1 MKIGIIGGTGL
12 IGSYLQSKLIDVGHD
27 VVIFT
32 RKDIKKYEA
41 KMNLSF
47 QQMEI
52 PKAKFFEGLN
62 VLINL
67 SGEPI
72 LKQRW
77 SESFKKKLKES
88 RVEQTQAVVEEILK
102 CKNPPTKL
110 INSSAIGFYGS
121 TLEEH
126 REYTEESKAG
136 KNFLAHLCELWE
148 EPLEKLQNTKTKYT
162 AIRIGIVLSKK
173 GGALSQVLPVF
184 KMGLG
189 GVIGTGKQIMS
200 WIHIDDLVNA
210 ILFLLKQENV
220 EKSYN
225 LTAPNPVSNQVFSK
239 ELAKSLF
246 RPCLF
251 PTPSLLLKT
260 LYGEG
265 AEIIL
270 QGQKVYPQNLLK
282 DGFSFQYETVQKSF
296 QNILH

>member
-12 IGSYLQSKLIDVGHD
+12 IGSYLQSKLIDADND

-32 RKDIKKYEA
+32 RKNIKKY
-41 KMNLSF
+41 KTKTNLFF
-47 QQMEI
+47 QQMKI

-77 SESFKKKLKES
+77 NESFKKKLKES

-110 INSSAIGFYGS
+110 INSSAIGFYEN

-126 REYTEESKAG
+126 REYTEESKVG

-173 GGALSQVLPVF
+173 GGALSQILPVF
-184 KMGLG
+184 KIGLG
-189 GVIGTGKQIMS
+189 GIIGTGKQIMS

-210 ILFLLKQENV
+210 ILFLLQKENI
-220 EKSYN
+220 KKRYN
-225 LTAPNPVSNQVFSK
+225 FTAPNPVSNQVFFK
-239 ELAKSLF
+239 
-246 RPCLF
+246 RI
-251 PTPSLLLKT
+251 
-260 LYGEG
+260 G
-265 AEIIL
+265 
-270 QGQKVYPQNLLK
+270 
-282 DGFSFQYETVQKSF
+282 
-296 QNILH
+296 